1 MPKYGIHHIVLNEA
15 AAQLAALQDPL
26 ARSAGE
32 AVHAELP
39 SAVIGSVGPDLFFWG
54 PDYAIVEKLYRL
66 YRNIEEVVAIY
77 NRVVAPIRQV
87 TDAVGEATEAVVGSL
102 APNTLELVKL
112 LVEEVKQTAALFK
125 SALGMNLLNGVLD
138 GVNLVTDAAGLGSA
152 SQAFFQL
159 FVPDLH
165 HNRPEKDWY
174 WFDML
179 HYRRTG
185 LFAKGMVRAGQL
197 TPRQRAFAY
206 GYLSHVAADVVGHP
220 YVNSIVGAP
229 YRLNVQRHVTAENFQ
244 DSWKFARYYDGE
256 SVNRTLLSRMGLPE
270 RLPTDVGDLLDRA
283 FRGTYG
289 DLPAGRRPGKL
300 SGDGFYT
307 RAQIDETYDVFYRVL
322 KLMESMAVERPT
334 EPFSGAAD
342 ILADA
347 LDAFTPPPSPPDP
360 PSSACSWTDILALG
374 LTESS
379 RDCYNEFF
387 EELEN
392 WLDYLGEL
400 ISWTLQSL
408 MNLIDLVLALL
419 LSLPI
424 CVLLALLYGIQLLC
438 YQAYRSARLALATTG
453 FLMPEPDELETSIG
467 RNLITLA
474 DPCARSVKYFP
485 SRGTPPRSHLVC
497 PTPDTENPVTWSGLR
512 EAGIDAT
519 PDRYICQDPFNF
531 NAWRAYALANGPGQ
545 TRSLQSDRLAIGNA
559 TDLTAWMIANAHD
572 TASVPERDAVLFAHW
587 NLDADRGY
595 GYRAWSGNVPHTEP
609 YDVAGE
615 TYSVE

>member
-1 MPKYGIHHIVLNEA
+1 
-15 AAQLAALQDPL
+15 
-26 ARSAGE
+26 
-32 AVHAELP
+32 
-39 SAVIGSVGPDLFFWG
+39 
-54 PDYAIVEKLYRL
+54 
-66 YRNIEEVVAIY
+66 
-77 NRVVAPIRQV
+77 
-87 TDAVGEATEAVVGSL
+87 
-102 APNTLELVKL
+102 
-112 LVEEVKQTAALFK
+112 
-125 SALGMNLLNGVLD
+125 
-138 GVNLVTDAAGLGSA
+138 
-152 SQAFFQL
+152 
-159 FVPDLH
+159 
-165 HNRPEKDWY
+165 
-174 WFDML
+174 ML

-185 LFAKGMVRAGQL
+185 LFARGLVRPDGL

-244 DSWKFARYYDGE
+244 DSWKFARYYGGE
-256 SVNRTLLSRMGLPE
+256 SINRTLLSRMGLPD

-283 FRGTYG
+283 FHGAYG
-289 DLPAGRRPGKL
+289 DLPVDRRPRKL
-300 SGDGFYT
+300 HNSDGFYT

-360 PSSACSWTDILALG
+360 PSSACSWTDILAIG
-374 LTESS
+374 MTESS

-387 EELEN
+387 EELES

-400 ISWTLQSL
+400 IAWTLQSL

-512 EAGIDAT
+512 ETGSDAT
-519 PDRYICQDPFNF
+519 PDRYICQDPFSF

-572 TASVPERDAVLFAHW
+572 PASVPERDAVLFAHW

-595 GYRAWSGNVPHTEP
+595 GYRAWSGDVPHAEP
-609 YDVAGE
+609 YEVADE